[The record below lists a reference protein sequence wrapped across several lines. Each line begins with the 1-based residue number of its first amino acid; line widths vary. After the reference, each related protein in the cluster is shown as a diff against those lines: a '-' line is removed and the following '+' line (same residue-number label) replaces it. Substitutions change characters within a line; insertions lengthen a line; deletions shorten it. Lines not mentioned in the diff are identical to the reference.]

1 MWHKLMPAEFGF
13 YDLFTRHSRTMAEGA
28 RVFVEVLEKW
38 PSHKNVERVYE
49 LEHECDTFVRLAID
63 LLHHTFIT
71 PLDREE
77 IINLASTMDDV
88 IDGIQVASRRLVLF
102 EIDAVPPAMVDL
114 ARVLERAAAVVS
126 DMVSVLKDFKKIDE
140 QRERFERLHALENE
154 GDGVFHAA
162 LADLFKTHASD
173 PLRVIKLKEIYE
185 TVERAIDRCEDVGN
199 IVEGILLE
207 HG

>member
-13 YDLFTRHSRTMAEGA
+13 YDLFTRHARTMSEGA
-28 RVFVEVLEKW
+28 RVFVEILEKW
-38 PSHKNVERVYE
+38 PAHKNVERIYE
-49 LEHECDTFVRLAID
+49 LEHECDTFARMAID

-102 EIDAVPPAMVDL
+102 EIDGVPPAMVDL
-114 ARVLERAAAVVS
+114 ARVLERAAVVVS
-126 DMVSVLKDFKKIDE
+126 DMVSVLKDFKRIDE

-162 LADLFKTHASD
+162 LADLFKTHAHD

-185 TVERAIDRCEDVGN
+185 TIERAIDRCEDVGN

-207 HG
+207 HA